1 MFAKILDALKKADYS
16 HLLAL
21 ALGAKGASVAAVAF
35 KVVVA
40 AVGAAIAAGAGQ

>member
-1 MFAKILDALKKADYS
+1 MFAKLIDALKKADYS

-21 ALGAKGASVAAVAF
+21 ALGAKGASVAGVIF
-35 KVVVA
+35 KVAVA